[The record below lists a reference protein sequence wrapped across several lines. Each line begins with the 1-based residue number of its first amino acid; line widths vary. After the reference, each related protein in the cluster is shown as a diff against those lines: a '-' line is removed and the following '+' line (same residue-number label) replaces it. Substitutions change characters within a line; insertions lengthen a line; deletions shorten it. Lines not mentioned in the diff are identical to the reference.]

1 MSKPTFSKPSALLKA
16 LSKEGLLQ
24 NTTLEKN
31 TLETNTM
38 ETTSFMENTTS
49 IATLE
54 VETNT
59 METTS
64 FPPSFYEEQEQ
75 GGEGEGEQGQEEQGE
90 QGEGQ
95 EEQPDL
101 HLVDLLVTEGLVTPL
116 DADTL
121 VYRAGEKTALSRNIP
136 GNFCKVGCPL
146 LYALCD
152 TLDRKAI
159 DRDTFLTILKAA
171 GVGDDK
177 DVQQTR
183 YAKYHEPVYKKLL
196 NHFHKELSPKK
207 PKKSASNSSS
217 SSRSKRSK
225 KRVARNDASTSMN
238 DDDQQ
243 LVELQSKLDNTIK
256 LVSQCVAGILNPM
269 ELNDQVQKVVLG
281 HYQGEEQEQE
291 EQYLGDDEDML
302 YDYPMQEEPVMEADE
317 EEEEQVLEKEA
328 EAENEVLEEEDMVD
342 VSLFVSDAEGRA
354 YDVHTLTKQEP
365 M

>member
-1 MSKPTFSKPSALLKA
+1 M
-16 LSKEGLLQ
+16 Q
-24 NTTLEKN
+24 NTTLQ
-31 TLETNTM
+31 TNTT
-38 ETTSFMENTTS
+38 ETTLFMENTTS
-49 IATLE
+49 LE

-64 FPPSFYEEQEQ
+64 FPPSFYEEQGEEQ
-75 GGEGEGEQGQEEQGE
+75 GGEGEQEKGEEGEEGQEQEQE
-90 QGEGQ
+90 QEQ

-196 NHFHKELSPKK
+196 NYFHKELSPKK
-207 PKKSASNSSS
+207 PKKSTRSNSSN
-217 SSRSKRSK
+217 RSKRSK
-225 KRVARNDASTSMN
+225 KRAARNDASTSMN

-281 HYQGEEQEQE
+281 QYQGEEQEQE

-302 YDYPMQEEPVMEADE
+302 YDYPMQEEPMMEA
-317 EEEEQVLEKEA
+317 EEEQVLEKEA
-328 EAENEVLEEEDMVD
+328 EAEAEDDVLEEEDMVD
-342 VSLFVSDAEGRA
+342 VSLFVADAEGRA

>member
-1 MSKPTFSKPSALLKA
+1 
-16 LSKEGLLQ
+16 
-24 NTTLEKN
+24 
-31 TLETNTM
+31 
-38 ETTSFMENTTS
+38 MENTTS

-75 GGEGEGEQGQEEQGE
+75 GEGEGGEGEEGQEEQV
-90 QGEGQ
+90 Q

-217 SSRSKRSK
+217 SRNKRSK

-281 HYQGEEQEQE
+281 HYQGEEPEQEQE

-302 YDYPMQEEPVMEADE
+302 YDYPMQEEPMMEA

-328 EAENEVLEEEDMVD
+328 EDDVLEEEDMVD